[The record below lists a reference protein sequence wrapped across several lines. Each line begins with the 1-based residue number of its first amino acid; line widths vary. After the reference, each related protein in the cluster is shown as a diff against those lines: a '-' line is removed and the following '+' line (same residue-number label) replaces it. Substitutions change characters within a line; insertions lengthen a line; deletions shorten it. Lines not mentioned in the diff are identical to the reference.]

1 MRLLL
6 YSRSIPATP
15 LNKDLNTLRF
25 GEQRRGTKRRQKTQ
39 HTEIPS
45 KLCRELRQHDD
56 SGVNLYPQFTIQ
68 QSEAAV
74 IDPPPEE
81 ELVVLPGR
89 QSTAKKSGDS
99 TNETP
104 PQPSIKEEGVLEY
117 LNVDDCGT
125 TTITVHP
132 TFETSV
138 QSQVEDVEYN
148 ACNVSCECEFVLPIY
163 SPGQQMLFT
172 SSNGNKPTRVSR
184 FAMSLSAIASDR
196 NQEEPILEYSINAGQ
211 GPIAAHIHHVWPKPG
226 LDSEVRSPSKLTFT
240 NIRLRTGAH
249 YEFRRASYLLVV
261 ELLAYVGKEGEVTGA
276 TVKVASQ
283 EFARKVLLEE
293 IPVVKMEGGRSM

>member
-1 MRLLL
+1 MRFFL
-6 YSRSIPATP
+6 YSRSGAATP
-15 LNKDLNTLRF
+15 LKQCLNTLPVRPC
-25 GEQRRGTKRRQKTQ
+25 GTKRRPK
-39 HTEIPS
+39 PLKRKRS
-45 KLCRELRQHDD
+45 NLRDQLHQHDD

-74 IDPPPEE
+74 VDPPPEE
-81 ELVVLPGR
+81 ELVALPGR

-99 TNETP
+99 TNGSP

-117 LNVDDCGT
+117 LIVDNCGT
-125 TTITVHP
+125 TTTTVHP
-132 TFETSV
+132 SFKTSV

-163 SPGQQMLFT
+163 SPGQQMQFT
-172 SSNGNKPTRVSR
+172 LSNGNEPIRVSG

-226 LDSEVRSPSKLTFT
+226 LDSEARSPSKLTFT

-249 YEFRRASYLLVV
+249 YDKHEVRRASYLLVV
-261 ELLAYVGKEGEVTGA
+261 ELLAYVGKEGETNCA

-283 EFARKVLLEE
+283 EFPRKVLLEE
-293 IPVVKMEGGRSM
+293 FQP